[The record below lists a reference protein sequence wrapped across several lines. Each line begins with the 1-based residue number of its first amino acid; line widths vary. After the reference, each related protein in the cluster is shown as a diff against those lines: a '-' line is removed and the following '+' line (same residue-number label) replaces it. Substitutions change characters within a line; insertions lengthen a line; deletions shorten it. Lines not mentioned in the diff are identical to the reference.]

1 MSKGNSALSAS
12 SKSSAKK
19 KKEVMKKEEDDED
32 DAFLYGDDDDEEDVQ
47 VDADVTMEDVGNNE
61 QDEVKNEK
69 KMHQKIYLK

>member
-61 QDEVKNEK
+61 QEEVKNEK
-69 KMHQKIYLK
+69 KCTKKYI